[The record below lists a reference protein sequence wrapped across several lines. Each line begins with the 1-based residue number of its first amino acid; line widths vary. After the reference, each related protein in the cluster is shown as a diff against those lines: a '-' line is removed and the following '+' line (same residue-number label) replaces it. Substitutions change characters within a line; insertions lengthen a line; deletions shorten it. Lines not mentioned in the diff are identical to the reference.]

1 MTANLQQFLGIMAFY
16 AILAY
21 VIFPLMFYY
30 LVDSSLQSAGN
41 GFIAGSIVSIALW
54 LVVGR
59 KLVK

>member
-1 MTANLQQFLGIMAFY
+1 MKADLQTFLGIMAFY
-16 AILAY
+16 ALLAY
-21 VIFPLMFYY
+21 VIFPLIFYY

-41 GFIAGSIVSIALW
+41 GFIVGSIVSIGLW